1 MDVSKE
7 RLDVEVLPGGEAK
20 TFASEEGG
28 VEALVSWLKS
38 VKPGLV
44 VLEATGGYHTR
55 VASALGVAG
64 LPVAI
69 VNPRQIRDFAKSLG
83 MLAKTDKLDAH
94 VIARFA
100 HDVHPPARPLSSE
113 AEEVLKALAA
123 RRSQLVS
130 MRVAEKNR
138 LQQARAK
145 RVKKSIEAVLKL
157 LDRQI
162 EDIEKELD
170 DTIRSSPMWRE
181 KDDLL
186 RSMPGIG
193 PATSFK
199 LISSL
204 PELGKL
210 NRREIASL
218 VGVAPFNCDSGKMRG
233 RRVIWAGRADVRNA
247 LYMAALVAAK
257 HNPVIKRFYDRLRRA
272 GKSGKVALTA
282 CIRKLLTILNAML
295 KTNQPF
301 RLART

>member
-1 MDVSKE
+1 
-7 RLDVEVLPGGEAK
+7 
-20 TFASEEGG
+20 
-28 VEALVSWLKS
+28 
-38 VKPGLV
+38 
-44 VLEATGGYHTR
+44 
-55 VASALGVAG
+55 
-64 LPVAI
+64 
-69 VNPRQIRDFAKSLG
+69 
-83 MLAKTDKLDAH
+83 
-94 VIARFA
+94 
-100 HDVHPPARPLSSE
+100 
-113 AEEVLKALAA
+113 
-123 RRSQLVS
+123 

-138 LQQARAK
+138 LQQARAR
-145 RVKKSIEAVLKL
+145 RVKESVEAVLKH

-162 EDIEKELD
+162 EELEKDLN
-170 DTIRSSPMWRE
+170 DTIRTSPMWRE

-186 RSMPGIG
+186 RSTPGIG
-193 PATSFK
+193 PATSCK

-233 RRVIWAGRADVRNA
+233 RRIIWAGRADVRNA
-247 LYMAALVAAK
+247 LYMAALVATK